1 VTLIVHSS
9 ILARAARVLALAAGL
24 AMAAPALVAADPAL
38 TLVRGPEGTESL
50 EFTLEAL
57 AELPQVTIVTENEFS
72 DGAVSYRGPLIRD
85 VLAHLGL
92 DQAAT
97 IRLTAANDYYVDIP
111 SSDFRR
117 YNVILALE
125 ADGARLSRREKG
137 PLWVMYPI
145 SDHSELR
152 DPVYNTRLIWQV
164 VRIESL

>member
-1 VTLIVHSS
+1 L
-9 ILARAARVLALAAGL
+9 LRAVAALAVATALGVVP
-24 AMAAPALVAADPAL
+24 APLAADPAL
-38 TLVRGPEGTESL
+38 TLVRGPESVESL
-50 EFTLEAL
+50 EFSLEAL

-72 DGAVSYRGPLIRD
+72 DGPVSYRGPLIRD

-92 DQAAT
+92 EQSDT

-111 SSDFRR
+111 TSDFRR

-125 ADGARLSRREKG
+125 ADGKRLSRREKG

-164 VRIESL
+164 IRIESL

>member
-1 VTLIVHSS
+1 L
-9 ILARAARVLALAAGL
+9 RAVAALAVATTLGVVP
-24 AMAAPALVAADPAL
+24 APLAADPAL
-38 TLVRGPEGTESL
+38 TLVRGPESVESL
-50 EFTLEAL
+50 EFSLEAL

-72 DGAVSYRGPLIRD
+72 DGPVSYRGPLIRD

-92 DQAAT
+92 EQSDT

-111 SSDFRR
+111 TSDFRR

-125 ADGARLSRREKG
+125 ADGKRLSRREKG

-164 VRIESL
+164 IRIESL

>member
-24 AMAAPALVAADPAL
+24 AMATPALVAADPAL

>member
-1 VTLIVHSS
+1 VNLIIPSS
-9 ILARAARVLALAAGL
+9 TLARVARALAFAAGL
-24 AMAAPALVAADPAL
+24 AMAPALVAADPAL
-38 TLVRGPEGTESL
+38 TLVRGQGGSESL
-50 EFTLEAL
+50 EFTLEEL

-72 DGAVSYRGPLIRD
+72 DGEVSYRGPLIRD
-85 VLAHLGL
+85 VLAHMGL
-92 DQAAT
+92 DRADT

-145 SDHSELR
+145 SDHSEQR
-152 DPVYNTRLIWQV
+152 DPVYKTRLIWQV